1 MKSNELYAVFSVV
14 AGEKVKT
21 LQANFKKAFG
31 PTLRVY
37 KGQHFADENATLG
50 ELNKDGMKSGYV
62 KINGNSIVEEFEK
75 RFKEV
80 TGITVQIATP
90 DNSGLAKNNISLL
103 EAGK

>member
-1 MKSNELYAVFSVV
+1 MKTKDYSVVFSVV

-21 LQANFKKAFG
+21 LQAKFQKAFG

-37 KGQHFADENATLG
+37 KGQHFADADATLG
-50 ELNKDGMKSGYV
+50 DLNKDGMKNGYV
-62 KINGNSIVEEFEK
+62 KIYGTSIVEEFEK
-75 RFKEV
+75 RFKEI

-90 DNSGLAKNNISLL
+90 DNSALAKNNVSLI